1 MLAAF
6 PRHDGWVTLR
16 LADAPDDGQPLLL
29 LLELLGSCPGDL
41 DAQPRRLTSCASA
54 REAHEQAAQHVAA
67 GWASYADERPAGP
80 TAARAGRHSR
90 AAAARHA
97 RPRAASHRPTRP
109 SRGGARRRRQP
120 GAVLPVPEPHRPPLT
135 RRGAHQR
142 RETPMVPTHPIR
154 HADETPLGGGPGDA
168 RSATRGSLAALA

>member
-29 LLELLGSCPGDL
+29 LLELLGSCPGDP

-54 REAHEQAAQHVAA
+54 REAHDQAAQRVAA
-67 GWASYADERPAGP
+67 GWAAYANERPAGP
-80 TAARAGRHSR
+80 RAARASRHNR

-97 RPRAASHRPTRP
+97 CRERPVTGGLARAAVAHAADASPERFCLFPNPTR
-109 SRGGARRRRQP
+109 R
-120 GAVLPVPEPHRPPLT
+120 
-135 RRGAHQR
+135 
-142 RETPMVPTHPIR
+142 
-154 HADETPLGGGPGDA
+154 
-168 RSATRGSLAALA
+168 